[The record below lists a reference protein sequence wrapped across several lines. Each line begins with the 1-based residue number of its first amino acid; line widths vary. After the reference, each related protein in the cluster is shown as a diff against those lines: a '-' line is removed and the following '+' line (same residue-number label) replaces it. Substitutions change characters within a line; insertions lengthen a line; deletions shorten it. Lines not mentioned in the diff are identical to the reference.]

1 MESAVKK
8 RNTLFAR
15 VKWEHEAAKTIRQ
28 REPHPAEITERM
40 DKLREIREAF
50 DEVQA
55 EIELNTDTEQVASI
69 FNHRLEFE
77 RIYYAVKTVY
87 ATILEEVR
95 DHGVASDDTIVS
107 MPDEFKQAIKSLVE
121 SQERFLTAQA
131 AVSTNL
137 GELAVQQ
144 RRSQAGTSSEQQQQI
159 NRDPNTNLRLP
170 VFTIPTF
177 RGDRKEWRAFK
188 DLFETGIHN
197 REDIGDALKLQYLLT
212 YLDGEAKSLVS
223 AFPIADAN
231 YEPAWTKLNEHYDK
245 KSTSFILSCGS
256 SVTSR
261 L

>member
-87 ATILEEVR
+87 ATI
-95 DHGVASDDTIVS
+95 
-107 MPDEFKQAIKSLVE
+107 
-121 SQERFLTAQA
+121 
-131 AVSTNL
+131 
-137 GELAVQQ
+137 
-144 RRSQAGTSSEQQQQI
+144 
-159 NRDPNTNLRLP
+159 
-170 VFTIPTF
+170 
-177 RGDRKEWRAFK
+177 
-188 DLFETGIHN
+188 
-197 REDIGDALKLQYLLT
+197 
-212 YLDGEAKSLVS
+212 
-223 AFPIADAN
+223 
-231 YEPAWTKLNEHYDK
+231 
-245 KSTSFILSCGS
+245 
-256 SVTSR
+256 
-261 L
+261 